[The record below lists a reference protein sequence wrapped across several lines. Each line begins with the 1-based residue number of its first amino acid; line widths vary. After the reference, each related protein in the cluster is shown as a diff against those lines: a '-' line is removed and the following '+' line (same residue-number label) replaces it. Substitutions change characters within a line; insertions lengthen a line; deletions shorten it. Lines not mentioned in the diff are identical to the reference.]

1 MEPDDHTVDLM
12 DAVDIDF
19 LEYLKKHRG
28 IEVSEPEPEPSSAP
42 PKKKKKRKKK
52 R

>member
-19 LEYLKKHRG
+19 LEFLKKHRG
-28 IEVSEPEPEPSSAP
+28 IEASDAECPFTDP
-42 PKKKKKRKKK
+42 PKKKRKKK